1 MAIGTTYGET
11 AYRGGD
17 EFCDAQGIVGQD
29 AAAKGGVSVLYL
41 TGNIAVGRS
50 VGGTSED
57 REGEHKGGTKGVA
70 RFSARAA
77 GGQMTTG
84 ASSR

>member
-50 VGGTSED
+50 VGGTS
-57 REGEHKGGTKGVA
+57 
-70 RFSARAA
+70 
-77 GGQMTTG
+77 
-84 ASSR
+84 